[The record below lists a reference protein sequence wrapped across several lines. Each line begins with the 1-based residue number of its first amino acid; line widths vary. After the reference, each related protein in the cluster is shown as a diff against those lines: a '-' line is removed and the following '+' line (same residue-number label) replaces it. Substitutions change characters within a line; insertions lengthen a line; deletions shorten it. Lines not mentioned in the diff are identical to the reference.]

1 MLVVFLIRKP
11 LTKWVQKLI
20 PKLPEESRFLVM
32 PAFATVF
39 FVIAWSGAHRL
50 TGFQWG
56 ILPQM
61 VFPAVIGI
69 FTYSVARYG
78 PRLQS
83 SLKSFFDTR
92 DKFPKFVRF
101 LLVIAVPILLSLA
114 ITAQERVSQEALK
127 EQFVVVVALITG
139 FMVMAPRSGD
149 IMAGAQKA
157 ILGQKQQS
165 Q

>member
-1 MLVVFLIRKP
+1 
-11 LTKWVQKLI
+11 
-20 PKLPEESRFLVM
+20 
-32 PAFATVF
+32 
-39 FVIAWSGAHRL
+39 
-50 TGFQWG
+50 
-56 ILPQM
+56 
-61 VFPAVIGI
+61 
-69 FTYSVARYG
+69 
-78 PRLQS
+78 LQS

-101 LLVIAVPILLSLA
+101 LIVIAVPILLSLA

-157 ILGQKQQS
+157 ILGQKQKA
-165 Q
+165 